1 MTQLSK
7 LQIRAKVLS
16 VISEIKSTKDYNEE
30 LISKFVDD
38 LSQIDNREALFDV
51 FIKEYIKMEENEY
64 SFSSCL
70 LKVLIPKE
78 YISDKVLDS
87 LKSSLSDDAKYKLV
101 QLLRVVGGD
110 YDYNSL
116 PTYFDNPEDVLD
128 KETKK
133 LLENAVFNPESMLD
147 FLDFVSAVSNRDR
160 KLLLESLSLDY
171 KGDVL
176 ANIIYPILY
185 SDFDNSFILDVI
197 QVLSDS
203 KSSLAIAPFNYLLET
218 TDNDEIK
225 AACQIGLKKLK
236 LAGATEEKAEEYF
249 KNIVKDTIPAEFFT
263 TIPDGNGNQALL
275 VSRMNTNK
283 KFLLSAIVVNDI
295 LGIVDCFGFFNISQ
309 DELVKV
315 LSKFYQSEGK
325 YKVIPEYVKTKVKEA
340 VKLTINNKRKFPYEF
355 ICWYPL
361 VKDLNSLDFTL
372 DEFVNENCKKQL
384 ITRDDV
390 ISSLSREYTLR
401 WFITSNENK
410 EVKELVD
417 IIYDSENLNIEEINS
432 LVKNKLSSVFNKE
445 NTNIWQNRL
454 YNMIYLLKM
463 NCENKDADK
472 FYTILEDEKYFDLF
486 KSIIL
491 QRSVFSHF
499 VSLYENSKDIFNT
512 PNIFTKRNSKES
524 KYDIKR
530 LKDIVE
536 FLKKSWIDG

>member
-1 MTQLSK
+1 MPQLSK

-16 VISEIKSTKDYNEE
+16 VVSEIKSTKEYNEE
-30 LISKFVDD
+30 LISKFIDD
-38 LSQIDNREALFDV
+38 LSQIDDREALFDV
-51 FIKEYIKMEENEY
+51 FIKEYIKMEEDEY

-78 YISDKVLDS
+78 YINDKVLDS
-87 LKSSLSDDAKYKLV
+87 LKSSLSDEAKYKLV
-101 QLLRVVGGD
+101 QLLRVVGSD

-116 PTYFDNPEDVLD
+116 PSYFDNPEDVLD

-147 FLDFVSAVSNRDR
+147 FLDFVSAVSERDR
-160 KLLLESLSLDY
+160 KLLLDSLSLDY
-171 KGDVL
+171 QGDVL

-185 SDFDNSFILDVI
+185 SDFDDKFILDVI

-203 KSSLAIAPFNYLLET
+203 KSSLAIEPFNYLIET
-218 TDNDEIK
+218 TNNEEIK
-225 AACQIGLKKLK
+225 SACQIGLKKLK
-236 LAGATEEKAEEYF
+236 LAGASKEKAEEYF
-249 KNIVKDTIPAEFFT
+249 KNIVKDTVPAEFFT

-295 LGIVDCFGFFNISQ
+295 WGIIDCFGFFNISQ

-325 YKVIPEYVKTKVKEA
+325 YKVLPEYVKTKIDEA
-340 VKLTINNKRKFPYEF
+340 VLLTVKNKRKFPYEF

-361 VKDLNSLDFTL
+361 VKDLNSLDFTFE
-372 DEFVNENCKKQL
+372 DYVKKNCKKQL
-384 ITRDDV
+384 ITKDDV
-390 ISSLSREYTLR
+390 ISCLTKEYTLR
-401 WFITSNENK
+401 WFITSNEND

-417 IIYDSENLNIEEINS
+417 KIYNTEKLDTDEINS
-432 LVKNKLSSVFNKE
+432 FIKSKISLVFDEKTTS
-445 NTNIWQNRL
+445 IWKNRL
-454 YNMIYLLKM
+454 YNMIYLLKV
-463 NCENKDADK
+463 NCENKDSDK
-472 FYTILEDEKYFDLF
+472 FFTILDDENYFNLF

-524 KYDIKR
+524 KYDIKK
-530 LKDIVE
+530 LKEIVE
-536 FLKKSWIDG
+536 FLKKRWING